1 MKLIKSLFNV
11 SDIENITLDGIIEKL
26 KSQEMLEAV
35 QAVRNAKN
43 KTEQDSLKLALP
55 LFTPFVS

>member
-43 KTEQDSLKLALP
+43 KTEQDSLKLATAPVKLP
-55 LFTPFVS
+55 T